1 MLQWILATALVAA
14 APDTTKVVP
23 PALPAVAVPVPG
35 VPRHASAPGFSRVPR
50 PVPTDSLDLVAL
62 EREALLKNPT
72 LAAMRATATAARA
85 RARVA
90 GSLEDPMVS
99 LAVAPRSYSEAS
111 TSMPG
116 ESTPAGD
123 RFPAWRAGVRQR
135 LPIFGERGLERASAS
150 ADAAAALLDAEAARL
165 DLLERV
171 RLAFFDLYRVE
182 RAIETSGE
190 QINLMNQFRRVALT
204 RYAAGTDGQQDPL
217 AADAELGMLAH
228 ERASLEREQRI
239 AIAELNTL
247 LHRDPGA
254 AIAAA
259 PLTLVVPAP
268 DTAGAGPADWPEVLA
283 GEARIAASEARASL
297 SARRRLPV
305 LEVGVE
311 QDLFME
317 EPERR
322 TVAMLGFNLPIAG
335 GRGAAIAEARA
346 ERQRAESERDAASDA
361 QALRLARARA
371 DWEESTHEVEVLETI
386 VAPTSER
393 SVAAARAAYENGRG
407 AFLPLIEATRR
418 RAEVRL
424 EIENARV
431 RAARG
436 WAELARATARDLTTL
451 SPEGKEP
458 R

>member
-1 MLQWILATALVAA
+1 MLQWILAPALIAA
-14 APDTTKVVP
+14 APDTTKLLTP
-23 PALPAVAVPVPG
+23 PAPVSAVPTHAAVAG
-35 VPRHASAPGFSRVPR
+35 VRRGPR
-50 PVPTDSLDLVAL
+50 PALTDSLDLAAL
-62 EREALLKNPT
+62 EREALLRNPT
-72 LAAMRATATAARA
+72 LAAMRAAAAAASA

-99 LAVAPRSYSEAS
+99 IAAAPRSYTEAS

-123 RFPAWRAGVRQR
+123 KFPAWRAGVRQR
-135 LPIFGERGLERASAS
+135 LPIFGTRGLERASAG

-182 RAIETSGE
+182 RALETNEE
-190 QINLMNQFRRVALT
+190 QIDLMGQFRRVALT
-204 RYAAGTDGQQDPL
+204 RYAAGTEGQQDPL

-228 ERASLEREQRI
+228 EQASLERERRV
-239 AIAELNTL
+239 ATAELNVL
-247 LHRDPGA
+247 LHRDPGD
-254 AIAAA
+254 AIAPA

-268 DTAGAGPADWPEVLA
+268 DTSGTGPSVWPEVRA
-283 GEARIAASEARASL
+283 GEARIAASEARAAL
-297 SARRRLPV
+297 SARSRLPV
-305 LEVGVE
+305 LEVGLE
-311 QDLFME
+311 RDLFMG

-335 GRGAAIAEARA
+335 GKGAALAEARA
-346 ERQRAESERDAASDA
+346 ERQRAASERDAAADA

-407 AFLPLIEATRR
+407 AFLPLIEAARR
-418 RAEVRL
+418 RADVRL

-436 WAELARATARDLTTL
+436 WAELTRATARDVTTL
-451 SPEGKEP
+451 APEGKES